1 MRQYEGAWW
10 YEGKHQMWI
19 MTRSDWPVLI
29 NLSRSAHIGY
39 QQLTKFDPRTR
50 LIAGMWE
57 QEFTVAECATGEEAR
72 ALMVLIAQHLQAG
85 TEMLDL
91 REVNLAAVAETS

>member
-1 MRQYEGAWW
+1 
-10 YEGKHQMWI
+10 MWI

-57 QEFTVAECATGEEAR
+57 QEIALAECATGDEAR
-72 ALMVLIAQHLQAG
+72 AMMDLIAHHLQSG
-85 TEMLDL
+85 TDVLDL
-91 REVNLAAVAETS
+91 RTVNLADAEEAP

>member
-1 MRQYEGAWW
+1 
-10 YEGKHQMWI
+10 MWI

-72 ALMVLIAQHLQAG
+72 AMMDLISQHLQAG
-85 TEMLDL
+85 TEVLDL
-91 REVNLAAVAETS
+91 RAINLSDAAQTR

>member
-1 MRQYEGAWW
+1 
-10 YEGKHQMWI
+10 MWI

-72 ALMVLIAQHLQAG
+72 ALMDVIAHHLQAG
-85 TEMLDL
+85 TDLLDL
-91 REVNLAAVAETS
+91 REVDLAEAGKSG

>member
-1 MRQYEGAWW
+1 M
-10 YEGKHQMWI
+10 
-19 MTRSDWPVLI
+19 LI

-57 QEFTVAECATGEEAR
+57 QEFTVVECATGEEAR
-72 ALMVLIAQHLQAG
+72 AIMDLIAHHLQAG
-85 TEMLDL
+85 TDVLDL
-91 REVNLAAVAETS
+91 REVNLAEVAETP

>member
-1 MRQYEGAWW
+1 
-10 YEGKHQMWI
+10 MWI

-57 QEFTVAECATGEEAR
+57 QEFTLAEYATGEEAR
-72 ALMVLIAQHLQAG
+72 AMMNLIAQHLQAG
-85 TEMLDL
+85 TEVLDL
-91 REVNLAAVAETS
+91 REVSPADVESTP

>member
-1 MRQYEGAWW
+1 
-10 YEGKHQMWI
+10 MWI

-57 QEFTVAECATGEEAR
+57 QEFIVAECATGEEAR
-72 ALMVLIAQHLQAG
+72 AMMELIAHHLQAG
-85 TEMLDL
+85 TEVLDL
-91 REVNLAAVAETS
+91 REVNLAEIVKSP

>member
-1 MRQYEGAWW
+1 M
-10 YEGKHQMWI
+10 
-19 MTRSDWPVLI
+19 LI

-72 ALMVLIAQHLQAG
+72 ALMNLIAHHLQAG
-85 TEMLDL
+85 TELLDL
-91 REVNLAAVAETS
+91 RDIDLSNTGDTP

>member
-1 MRQYEGAWW
+1 
-10 YEGKHQMWI
+10 MWI

-57 QEFTVAECATGEEAR
+57 QEFTVAECETGEEAR
-72 ALMVLIAQHLQAG
+72 VLMDVIAQHLQAG
-85 TEMLDL
+85 TEVLDL
-91 REVNLAAVAETS
+91 REITFADIDKIP

>member
-1 MRQYEGAWW
+1 
-10 YEGKHQMWI
+10 MWI

-29 NLSRSAHIGY
+29 NLARSAHIGY

-57 QEFTVAECATGEEAR
+57 QEFTLAECATGDEAR
-72 ALMVLIAQHLQAG
+72 AMMALIAHHLQAG
-85 TEMLDL
+85 TELLDL
-91 REVNLAAVAETS
+91 REVKLPDGDEPS

>member
-1 MRQYEGAWW
+1 M
-10 YEGKHQMWI
+10 
-19 MTRSDWPVLI
+19 LI

-57 QEFTVAECATGEEAR
+57 QEFTVADCATGEEAR
-72 ALMVLIAQHLQAG
+72 ALMNLIAHHLQAG
-85 TEMLDL
+85 TELLDL
-91 REVNLAAVAETS
+91 RDIDLSNTGDTP

>member
-1 MRQYEGAWW
+1 M
-10 YEGKHQMWI
+10 
-19 MTRSDWPVLI
+19 LI

-57 QEFTVAECATGEEAR
+57 QEFTLAECTTGEEAR
-72 ALMVLIAQHLQAG
+72 ALMDVIAQHVQAG
-85 TEMLDL
+85 TEVLDL
-91 REVNLAAVAETS
+91 RTVRTDGIETQP

>member
-1 MRQYEGAWW
+1 
-10 YEGKHQMWI
+10 MWI
-19 MTRSDWPVLI
+19 MTRSEWPVLI

-72 ALMVLIAQHLQAG
+72 AMMDLIARHLQAG
-85 TEMLDL
+85 TEVLDL
-91 REVNLAAVAETS
+91 REVNLANVGETP

>member
-1 MRQYEGAWW
+1 
-10 YEGKHQMWI
+10 MWI
-19 MTRSDWPVLI
+19 TTRSDWPVLI

-57 QEFTVAECATGEEAR
+57 QELTLAECATGEEAR
-72 ALMVLIAQHLQAG
+72 ALMDVIAQHLQAG
-85 TEMLDL
+85 TEVLDL
-91 REVNLAAVAETS
+91 REVNLANIENTP

>member
-1 MRQYEGAWW
+1 
-10 YEGKHQMWI
+10 MWI
-19 MTRSDWPVLI
+19 LTRSEWPVLI

-72 ALMVLIAQHLQAG
+72 ALMALIARHLDAG
-85 TEMLDL
+85 TAVLDL
-91 REVNLAAVAETS
+91 RAVDVTGAGETP

>member
-1 MRQYEGAWW
+1 M
-10 YEGKHQMWI
+10 
-19 MTRSDWPVLI
+19 LI

-57 QEFTVAECATGEEAR
+57 QEFTVAECETGEEAR
-72 ALMVLIAQHLQAG
+72 AMMNLIAHHLQSE
-85 TEMLDL
+85 TELLDL
-91 REVNLAAVAETS
+91 REVDLANTGETP

>member
-1 MRQYEGAWW
+1 
-10 YEGKHQMWI
+10 MWI

-57 QEFTVAECATGEEAR
+57 QEITVAECATGEEAR
-72 ALMVLIAQHLQAG
+72 ALMDVIAQHLQAG
-85 TEMLDL
+85 TEVLDL
-91 REVNLAAVAETS
+91 REVTVADIGTAP

>member
-1 MRQYEGAWW
+1 
-10 YEGKHQMWI
+10 

-29 NLSRSAHIGY
+29 NLARSAHIGY

-57 QEFTVAECATGEEAR
+57 QEFTLAECATGDEAR
-72 ALMVLIAQHLQAG
+72 AMMALIAHHLQAG
-85 TEMLDL
+85 TELLDL
-91 REVNLAAVAETS
+91 REVKLPDGDEPA

>member
-1 MRQYEGAWW
+1 
-10 YEGKHQMWI
+10 

-29 NLSRSAHIGY
+29 NLARSAHIGY

-57 QEFTVAECATGEEAR
+57 QEFTLAECATGDEAR
-72 ALMVLIAQHLQAG
+72 AMMALIAHHLQAG
-85 TEMLDL
+85 TELLDL
-91 REVNLAAVAETS
+91 REVKLPDCDEPA

>member
-1 MRQYEGAWW
+1 
-10 YEGKHQMWI
+10 MWI

-29 NLSRSAHIGY
+29 NLARSAHIGY

-57 QEFTVAECATGEEAR
+57 QEFTLAECATGDEAR
-72 ALMVLIAQHLQAG
+72 AMMALIAHHLQAG
-85 TEMLDL
+85 TELLDL
-91 REVNLAAVAETS
+91 REVKLPDGDEPA